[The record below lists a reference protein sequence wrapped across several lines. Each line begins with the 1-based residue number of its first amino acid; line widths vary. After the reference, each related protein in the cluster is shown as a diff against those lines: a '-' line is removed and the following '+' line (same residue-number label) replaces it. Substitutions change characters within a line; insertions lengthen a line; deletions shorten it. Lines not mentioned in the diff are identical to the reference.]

1 MFRVTL
7 MSFVISTVTIV
18 FSACAPQPTSSN
30 ASHTEHNAADSTALA
45 SSALVDCPAIIVIK
59 NLSFTPAQCKVKV
72 GTTLSFKNEDSFPHT
87 ATALATSGVPFD
99 TGELKANDSKDIT
112 FDTASTID
120 YRCEIHPDM
129 TGTIVVEP

>member
-30 ASHTEHNAADSTALA
+30 ASHGEHNAADSTMPA
-45 SSALVDCPAIIVIK
+45 SSVLADCPATIVIK
-59 NLSFTPAQCKVKV
+59 NLSFNPAQCKVKV
-72 GTTLSFKNEDSFPHT
+72 GTTLAFKNEDAFPHT
-87 ATALATSGVPFD
+87 ATALATSPISFD
-99 TGELKANDSKDIT
+99 TGELGSNTSKNIT
-112 FDTASTID
+112 FDTANTID

-129 TGTIVVEP
+129 TGIIVVEP